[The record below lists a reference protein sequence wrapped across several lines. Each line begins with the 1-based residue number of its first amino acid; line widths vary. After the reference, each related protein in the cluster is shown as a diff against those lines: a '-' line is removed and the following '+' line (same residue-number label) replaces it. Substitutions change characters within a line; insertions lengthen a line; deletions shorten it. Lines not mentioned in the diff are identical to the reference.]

1 MRRNDK
7 KCERPLLGSYEVT
20 LKLINYDLVLEPH
33 VFLDVEPIRHLLTY
47 DAKFKN
53 FKTLPMYFAEIK
65 QYLFSKYAVKIE
77 FPYEEKLSFDTVTNY
92 ALRPYQED
100 ALSKWIENNLRGI
113 ICLPTG
119 TGKTFLGLDAIH
131 KTKNKTLIIVPTI
144 NLLHQWRRN
153 VIEGLE
159 ISKENI
165 GIWGGGKQELNEIT
179 ITTYDSAHIYVK
191 RFQNAFDLLIFD
203 EVHHLPAPT
212 YRVIAEGTIASKRI
226 GLSATPER
234 SDDLHQDLDFLVG
247 KVVYRLEH
255 EELVDDG
262 YVAPFELKPII
273 IELTEEEKTRYDA
286 LDKTYRDYVQ
296 KYRVFDFEKLVLRS
310 GRDKKA
316 REALLARQEA
326 RKISFGGGE
335 KLTTLE
341 ELLVQHQH
349 DRIIIFCEFNDIVHA
364 IAKRFIIPLITH
376 KTKAEE
382 RRIILDSFRNGQYS
396 KLVTGKVL
404 DEGWDVQANVG
415 IIVSGSGSK
424 RQFIQRLGR
433 ILRPKKE
440 MESKKK
446 AILYELITKE
456 TLEVSTASR
465 RK

>member
-1 MRRNDK
+1 M
-7 KCERPLLGSYEVT
+7 ESYDVS
-20 LKLINYDLVLEPH
+20 LKLINYDLILQPH
-33 VFLDVEPIRHLLTY
+33 VFLDVDPIRHLLEY

-53 FKTLPMYFAEIK
+53 FKTLPMYFSEIV
-65 QYLFSKYAVKIE
+65 QFLTSKYAVKIE
-77 FPYEEKLSFDTVTNY
+77 FSYGEKLSFETVNRY

-100 ALSKWIENNLRGI
+100 ALSKWIENNFRGI

-131 KTKNKTLIIVPTI
+131 NTKSRTLVIVPTI
-144 NLLHQWRRN
+144 NLLYQWRSQI
-153 VIEGLE
+153 VEHIGV
-159 ISKENI
+159 SKENI
-165 GIWGGGKQELNEIT
+165 GIWGGGKQELGEIT

-212 YRVIAEGTIASKRI
+212 YRVIAEGTIASKRL

-234 SDDLHQDLDFLVG
+234 SDELHLDLDVLVG
-247 KVVYRLEH
+247 KVIYRTEH
-255 EELVDDG
+255 GELVDNG
-262 YVAPFELKPII
+262 YVAPYELKTIKT
-273 IELTEEEKTRYDA
+273 ELEEEVQRKYNA
-286 LDKTYRDYVQ
+286 FDKKYKDYIQ

-326 RKISFGGGE
+326 RKISMNAE
-335 KLTTLE
+335 KKLE
-341 ELLVQHQH
+341 ITENLLIQHKR
-349 DRIIIFCEFNDIVHA
+349 DKVIIFCEFNEIVHA
-364 IAKRFIIPLITH
+364 IAKKFLIPEITH
-376 KTKAEE
+376 KTKLEE
-382 RRIILDSFRNGQYS
+382 RRMILDNFRKGIYS
-396 KLVTGKVL
+396 KLVTGRVL
-404 DEGWDVQANVG
+404 DEGWDVDANIG

-433 ILRPKKE
+433 ILRPSE
-440 MESKKK
+440 TSTN
-446 AILYELITKE
+446 AILYELVTKE